1 LYRICCCIFGLGDGQ
16 VVCGEKHYYTKVC
29 ADRKKLPL
37 IPDALLHFFPNLS
50 RDSAKRGEDF
60 ADVHPLEKL
69 AAAVDHHRMIVDDE
83 NSHAPRFAGPSS
95 RPMRVRGRLRM
106 MGRGKPA
113 AVSSW
118 RLGPSVRI
126 GPTGAP
132 GSL

>member
-1 LYRICCCIFGLGDGQ
+1 MRITR
-16 VVCGEKHYYTKVC
+16 E
-29 ADRKKLPL
+29 KLPL
-37 IPDALLHFFPNLS
+37 IPDALRHFFPNLS
-50 RDSAKRGEDF
+50 RDSAKRGENF
-60 ADVHPLEKL
+60 ADVHPLEKQ
-69 AAAVDHHRMIVDDE
+69 AAAVDHHRMIVNDE
-83 NSHAPRFAGPSS
+83 NSHAPRSAGLSS

-113 AVSSW
+113 AVQWPSW